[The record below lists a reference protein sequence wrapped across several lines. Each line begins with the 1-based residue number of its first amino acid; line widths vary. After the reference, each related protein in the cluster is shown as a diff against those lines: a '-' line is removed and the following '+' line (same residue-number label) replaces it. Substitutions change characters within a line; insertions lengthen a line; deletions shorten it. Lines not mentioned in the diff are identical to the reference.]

1 MVVDT
6 SALVAIFLLEP
17 EHEVFAAA
25 IDRAGA
31 AFVSVVSQ
39 VELTAVLC
47 GGRITADPRRV
58 DTFVGSLGLEPVAVT
73 SDHADL
79 AVRALLAFGEG
90 RHPAKLD
97 LGDCFAYAL
106 AKSLDAPLLF
116 KGEDF
121 ARTDIVP
128 AWRPTEDSGP

>member
-6 SALVAIFLLEP
+6 SALVAVLLQEI
-17 EHEVFAAA
+17 EGEAFAEA
-25 IDRAGA
+25 IQQAPNA
-31 AFVSVVSQ
+31 YVSVVSR

-47 GGRITADPRRV
+47 SRRVGADPEHVERSFRG
-58 DTFVGSLGLEPVAVT
+58 FGLELVAVT
-73 SDHADL
+73 PEQARI
-79 AVRALLAFGEG
+79 AVRALLAFGKG
-90 RHPAKLD
+90 RHPAKLN

-128 AWRPTEDSGP
+128 AWRPTESHDP